1 MSLRK
6 LAQTDAGTVGRF
18 IIMGIVN
25 TVVYVGLFIGLRK
38 TGVTPFWAN
47 LVAFATAVCV
57 QYIGQSLFTFRTRL
71 KDISQMLRFAVMIG
85 AGLVASSV
93 LATFVGPLLLWP
105 SWLVALV
112 VTVWLPIQNFVLMRL
127 WVYDTDTESTTK

>member
-71 KDISQMLRFAVMIG
+71 EDISQMLRFAVMIG